1 MFSPIRKD
9 SKSGI
14 RSMVKPEAG
23 ICRAL
28 QRGNP
33 FPQIPGV
40 TETENYSPDVQ
51 RSSVMC
57 FICNKIN
64 FQMFRASALNV
75 LHFII

>member
-9 SKSGI
+9 PKSGI
-14 RSMVKPEAG
+14 RSMVQPEAG
-23 ICRAL
+23 ICLAL

-33 FPQIPGV
+33 FPKITV
-40 TETENYSPDVQ
+40 TETENYAPDVQ

-57 FICNKIN
+57 FIWNKIN

-75 LHFII
+75 LHYLK